1 MEQTGKPMVSIGRVS
16 TVSEGS
22 PKRRARSPR
31 GQGEQLREE
40 ILAAAERMLIES
52 GDESALSIRAIAAA
66 VGVTPPSIYLHFA
79 DRNDLV
85 FEVCERQAEQID
97 RVMEEAAKEG
107 KGPWDRIRLRGLAYL
122 RWGLENPEHYRIL
135 MMSRPDATPER
146 FVDQRL
152 ADTSGLN
159 AVAEDIQLAAAEG
172 SIRGVDDPVKW
183 AELVWMVIHGMVSM
197 LIAKPDFP
205 FGPPEDLYQ
214 SMFELVHQG
223 LAPRP

>member
-1 MEQTGKPMVSIGRVS
+1 MPAVSDAM
-16 TVSEGS
+16 
-22 PKRRARSPR
+22 PRRRSRSPR

-40 ILAAAERMLIES
+40 ILVAAERMLIETN
-52 GDESALSIRAIAAA
+52 DESALSIRAIAAA

-85 FEVCERQAEQID
+85 FAVCERQAEQID
-97 RVMEEAAKEG
+97 QVMEQAAEAG
-107 KGPWDRIRLRGLAYL
+107 TDPWDRIRRRGLAYL
-122 RWGLENPEHYRIL
+122 RWGLDNPEHYRIL

-152 ADTSGLN
+152 ADTSGLA
-159 AVAEDIQLAAAEG
+159 AVAEDIGLAAAEG
-172 SIRGVDDPVKW
+172 RIAPVDDPVKE
-183 AELVWMVIHGMVSM
+183 AELFWMVIHGMVSM

-205 FGPPEDLYQ
+205 FGPPEELYDE
-214 SMFELVHQG
+214 MFNLVYRG